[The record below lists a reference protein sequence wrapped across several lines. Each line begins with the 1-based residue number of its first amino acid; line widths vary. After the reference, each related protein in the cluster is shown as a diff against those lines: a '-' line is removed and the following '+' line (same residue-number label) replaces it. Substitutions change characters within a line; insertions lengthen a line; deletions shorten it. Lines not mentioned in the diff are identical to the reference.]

1 VSALGAELFALVAA
15 GKMRPSI
22 GMTVPLSSAREAH
35 DALQQR
41 STTGKLLLQVP
52 Q

>member
-1 VSALGAELFALVAA
+1 MAALGSELFSLVAE
-15 GKMRPSI
+15 GKMQPNI
-22 GMTVPLSSAREAH
+22 GLTLPLSSAREAH

-41 STTGKLLLQVP
+41 STTGKVLLQLP